1 MPATTSTDQTIS
13 IALSNGISTSVDLKA
28 GDAASEVAEN
38 LNDKL
43 QYLGIKASANMR
55 VELSNLSAAGTLSF
69 FIEGDNRTPI
79 KIQANVV
86 PSDLTNLVTAK
97 TTSQIARVLWLLF
110 LAIKKRVILEKK
122 MGKIFLYRIIH
133 LIPHN

>member
-38 LNDKL
+38 LNYKL
-43 QYLGIKASANMR
+43 QHLGIKASANMR

-86 PSDLTNLVTAK
+86 PDDLTNLVTAINDQSNR
-97 TTSQIARVLWLLF
+97 TGITAALSSN
-110 LAIKKRVILEKK
+110 KKRVILEKED
-122 MGKIFLYRIIH
+122 GKDIFVSD
-133 LIPHN
+133 